1 MKLSDQGRAFIIAYE
16 KKRPTAYKDSAGKWT
31 IGIGHLIT
39 EDEENYGLV
48 DIEGYDAVKWRK
60 AELNDDQMDA
70 LFAQDIAPREKALM
84 TLLKREPTQQQF
96 DAMFS
101 LFFNIGETNF
111 RTSSVLRLFNIGAR
125 VDTGAAFLLFNK
137 VTDQK
142 TKKKRVEP
150 GLVKR
155 RVQERAMFLDG
166 IYNSTH

>member
-1 MKLSDQGRAFIIAYE
+1 MKLSDQGRAFIIDYE
-16 KKRPTAYKDSAGKWT
+16 KKRPKAYKDSAGKWT

-39 EDEENYGLV
+39 GAEEEDGRVWIGDERVEWETATLT
-48 DIEGYDAVKWRK
+48 DA
-60 AELNDDQMDA
+60 QMDT

-84 TLLKREPTQQQF
+84 TLLKREPAQQQF